1 MNFQFPTRPNGH
13 SSGRMSQT
21 LQLYSKWYITLYML
35 YESNLDIL
43 SPKTVLLFFKTN
55 LLAEFENLNIENSL
69 KIVN

>member
-1 MNFQFPTRPNGH
+1 
-13 SSGRMSQT
+13 
-21 LQLYSKWYITLYML
+21 ML